1 VVPDDRLRTVNP
13 APVRGDGGFVLY
25 YMTAFR
31 RCRYNF
37 ALERA
42 VQVARE
48 MGKPLVVLEPLEI
61 TYRWAN
67 ARHHRFLIDGMRQQ
81 AAELKSAPAV
91 YYPYVERAAGEIRGL
106 LQAVAAQAAMVVT
119 DDYPTFQGP
128 RVLAAAQRL
137 GVRVEAVDS
146 NGVVPLRAAAEAFPT
161 AYAFRRFLH
170 RMLAE
175 RGMDMPRSNP
185 FEGVELP
192 RCELPRGIVDRWP
205 PVSDTDLADVGLF
218 VRGLPVPQDVGPGW
232 VTGGAARAS
241 DRLRRFIEQGLEG
254 YDERRN
260 TPDDD
265 ATSGLSPYL
274 HFGHI
279 STYEI
284 VAGIIEGTGWSP
296 ASVEVSA
303 RGSRAGWGLD
313 PTRTAFIDQLVTWRE
328 LGFNGCA
335 HLPAYDRYDSLP
347 AWARRTL
354 ADHASD
360 PRDWV
365 YALEEFETAETHD
378 ELWNAAQRQ
387 LVTEGRIHNYLRM
400 LWGKKILEW
409 SASPQ
414 EALDI
419 MIELNNEYALDG
431 RDPNSYSGIF
441 WVLGRYDRPWG
452 PEREVFGKV
461 RYMSS
466 HNTRRKTRVNAFLER
481 YGRW

>member
-1 VVPDDRLRTVNP
+1 MVPDDRLRTVNP

-25 YMTAFR
+25 YMTAYR

-48 MGKPLVVLEPLEI
+48 TGKPLLVLEPLET

-81 AAELKSAPAV
+81 AAELKSAPVV

-106 LQAVAAQAAMVVT
+106 LEAVAAKAAMVVT

-137 GVRVEAVDS
+137 AVRVEAVDS
-146 NGVVPLRAAAEAFPT
+146 NGVVPLRAAGEAFPT

-175 RGMDMPRSNP
+175 RAMDMPRSNP
-185 FEGVELP
+185 LDGVDLP
-192 RCELPRGIVDRWP
+192 RCEVPRGIVDSWP
-205 PVSDTDLADVGLF
+205 PVTDTDLADVGLL
-218 VRGLPVPQDVGPGW
+218 VRGLPVPQHVGPGW

-241 DRLRRFIEQGLEG
+241 DRLRRFLEQGLEG

-260 TPDDD
+260 APDDD

-279 STYEI
+279 STHEI
-284 VAGIIEGTGWSP
+284 VAGIIEGTGWTP

-313 PTRTAFIDQLVTWRE
+313 ATRTAFIDQVVTWRE

-335 HLPAYDRYDSLP
+335 HLPGYDRFDSLP

-387 LVTEGRIHNYLRM
+387 LVTEGRMHNYLRM

-409 SASPQ
+409 SATPQ

-452 PEREVFGKV
+452 PEREVLGKV

-466 HNTRRKTRVNAFLER
+466 DNTRRKTRVNAFLER